1 MPETMIKLFCWI
13 FGDRDVFAV
22 KISPDETVFDL
33 KKAIVAELPNA
44 LHAKSLHLWKK
55 EVTEEEKDGLQLS
68 DLNDKDELRA
78 TYKVGHYFGYTPP
91 EMKIHIVVRTPE
103 STGEIS
109 SSSYLHRLPFPSF
122 MSCSPS
128 SKYHAHHAHHAHLPG
143 ISFASLCPAPFKK
156 PKMASSFAI
165 PDSILSD
172 YSMPLIA
179 CNTHSLIP
187 CSSSRQQA
195 MPSFLCF

>member
-1 MPETMIKLFCWI
+1 MPNPS
-13 FGDRDVFAV
+13 A
-22 KISPDETVFDL
+22 
-33 KKAIVAELPNA
+33 
-44 LHAKSLHLWKK
+44 WKK

-68 DLNDKDELRA
+68 DPNDKDELCA
-78 TYKVGHYFGYTPP
+78 MYKVGHYFGYTPP

-109 SSSYLHRLPFPSF
+109 SSSDVS
-122 MSCSPS
+122 SPS
-128 SKYHAHHAHHAHLPG
+128 SFSFVHVLLSLKIKYHPHHAHLPG

-165 PDSILSD
+165 PDSILSN

-179 CNTHSLIP
+179 CMSNVIHHVTVASLLLSAP
-187 CSSSRQQA
+187 DD
-195 MPSFLCF
+195 FLFHELTVL